1 MDAKGNPIMK
11 LNLPNQL
18 EVTNMT
24 LVFQK
29 ILKTKPQVTIVPF
42 RTFGH
47 ISGFRSCEIKFDTTK
62 NLQTMGHQL
71 INYMSRARTHKDLFP
86 DEKAF

>member
-62 NLQTMGHQL
+62 VIFKLWA
-71 INYMSRARTHKDLFP
+71 INYMSRARTHKDLIP
-86 DEKAF
+86 AEKAF